1 MPTDEARTETWC
13 QRTLRVRGTVQGVG
27 YRPFVYRCA
36 RALGLQGFVRNDPHG
51 VLVVCAGPA
60 AAVAELRRRLEEES
74 PPLARVEAVE
84 ESDGPDPA
92 TGLDPTDGHPLPAG
106 FEILASGHQGDARV
120 PVAPDTATCPAC
132 LAEIRD
138 PTNRRYRYPF
148 TNCTDCGPRYT
159 IVRALPYDRPQT
171 TMAGFPMCPA
181 CQAEYEDPD
190 DRRFHAQPNAC
201 PACGPRL
208 RLVAPDGSPLAKAD
222 AALDR
227 AVQLLRDGG
236 ILALKGIGGYHL
248 ACDAAD
254 EAAVAE
260 LRRRKARDAKPFA
273 LMVPDLATAEALCW
287 FDQQTA
293 DALCSTRRPI
303 VLARRRRPGGPRV
316 ADAVAPGLAELGIML
331 PYSPLHHLLL
341 DELGR
346 PLVMTSGNRSDEPI
360 CQEDDDAMV
369 RLGPLADA
377 LLQHDRAIHIRCDDS
392 VVRAT
397 PFGVQLVRRSR
408 GFAPEPLP
416 LPPGVLASRPVLALG
431 AELKAT
437 VAVAQ
442 GRSVVVSHHLGD
454 LEHLGAFVA
463 FQQAVEHLPRL
474 SGLRPEVLACDLH
487 PEYLSTKHAA
497 LLVEELDAELV
508 GVQHHHAHVAALLVD
523 RQVTGPVLG
532 VAFDGFGY
540 GPDGT
545 LWGGELL
552 VCDLVRAQRV
562 GRLLPVPLPGGS
574 QAVREPWRMAV
585 AWLDA
590 TGGDQL
596 VAEEAE
602 RLGFDARWP
611 AVLALCRAPGTL
623 RTSSV
628 GRLFDAMAALLGVRQ
643 RVSYEGQAA
652 IELEAL
658 AATVDPAD
666 VAVLPMEVRSGRDQ
680 SPGVLDPRQLLRG
693 LLQARRQGA
702 PDAALA
708 AAFHRSLAEGTA
720 RLAAA
725 VARRHHLDR
734 VALSGGV
741 FQNVLLTEWVV
752 RALTARGLEVLCH
765 RQLPPNDGAISV
777 GQAAVA
783 SARQAIEP
791 SSPAPRERRT
801 TAAGP
806 HR

>member
-1 MPTDEARTETWC
+1 
-13 QRTLRVRGTVQGVG
+13 
-27 YRPFVYRCA
+27 
-36 RALGLQGFVRNDPHG
+36 
-51 VLVVCAGPA
+51 
-60 AAVAELRRRLEEES
+60 
-74 PPLARVEAVE
+74 
-84 ESDGPDPA
+84 
-92 TGLDPTDGHPLPAG
+92 
-106 FEILASGHQGDARV
+106 
-120 PVAPDTATCPAC
+120 
-132 LAEIRD
+132 
-138 PTNRRYRYPF
+138 
-148 TNCTDCGPRYT
+148 
-159 IVRALPYDRPQT
+159 
-171 TMAGFPMCPA
+171 MAGFPLCPA
-181 CQAEYEDPD
+181 CQAEYDDPG

-208 RLVAPDGSPLAKAD
+208 RLVAPDGSPLAEAD

-227 AVQLLRDGG
+227 AVQLLRNGG

-273 LMVPDLATAEALCW
+273 LMVPDLDSAEALCW
-287 FDQQTA
+287 LDQEA
-293 DALCSTRRPI
+293 RDALCSARRPI
-303 VLARRRRPGGPRV
+303 VLARRRPGGPAV
-316 ADAVAPGLAELGIML
+316 AEAVAPGLVELGLML

-341 DELGR
+341 DQVGR

-360 CQEDDDAMV
+360 CQEDDDALV
-369 RLGPLADA
+369 RLGPLTDA
-377 LLQHDRAIHIRCDDS
+377 LLQHDRPIHIRCDDS

-416 LPPGVLASRPVLALG
+416 FPPGVLASRPVLALG

-442 GRSVVVSHHLGD
+442 GRSVVASHHLGD

-487 PEYLSTKHAA
+487 PEYLSTKHGAA
-497 LLVEELDAELV
+497 LAEELGAELV
-508 GVQHHHAHVAALLVD
+508 EVQHHHAHVAALLVD

-552 VCDLVRAQRV
+552 LCDLVESRRV

-574 QAVREPWRMAV
+574 QSVREPWRMAV

-590 TGGDQL
+590 TGGDRL

-602 RLGFDARWP
+602 HLGFDARWP

-628 GRLFDAMAALLGVRQ
+628 GRLFDAMAVLLGVRQ

-666 VAVLPMEVRSGRDQ
+666 VAVLPMEVRRGRDQ
-680 SPGVLDPRQLLRG
+680 APGVLDPRCLLRALVADRHRG
-693 LLQARRQGA
+693 VPA
-702 PDAALA
+702 PVLA
-708 AAFHRSLAEGTA
+708 AAFHRSLAESTA
-720 RLAAA
+720 RLAATL
-725 VARRHHLDR
+725 ARRHHLDR

-752 RALTARGLEVLCH
+752 RALEARGLEVLCH

-791 SSPAPRERRT
+791 SSPAPRGRRT

>member
-1 MPTDEARTETWC
+1 VASDPAAARAWS

-36 RALGLQGFVRNDPHG
+36 RALGLRGFVRNDPHG
-51 VLVVCAGPA
+51 VLVVCAGPP
-60 AAVAELRRRLEEES
+60 AAVAELRRRLAEEA
-74 PPLARVEAVE
+74 PPLARVETVE
-84 ESDGPDPA
+84 ESEGPDPA
-92 TGLDPTDGHPLPAG
+92 TGLDPTDGQPLPAH
-106 FEILASGHQGDARV
+106 FVILASDHQGDARV

-132 LAEIRD
+132 LAEVRD
-138 PTNRRYRYPF
+138 PANRRYRYPF

-171 TMAGFPMCPA
+171 TMAGFPLCPA
-181 CQAEYEDPD
+181 CQAEYDDPG

-208 RLVAPDGSPLAKAD
+208 RLVAPDGSPLAEAD

-227 AVQLLRDGG
+227 AVQLLRNGG

-273 LMVPDLATAEALCW
+273 LMVPDLDSAEALCW
-287 FDQQTA
+287 LDQEA
-293 DALCSTRRPI
+293 RDALCSARRPI
-303 VLARRRRPGGPRV
+303 VLARRRPGGPAV
-316 ADAVAPGLAELGIML
+316 AEAVAPGLVELGLML

-341 DELGR
+341 DQVGR

-360 CQEDDDAMV
+360 CQEDDDALV
-369 RLGPLADA
+369 RLGPLTDA
-377 LLQHDRAIHIRCDDS
+377 LLQHDRPIHIRCDDS

-416 LPPGVLASRPVLALG
+416 FPPGVLASRPVLALG

-442 GRSVVVSHHLGD
+442 GRSVVASHHLGD

-487 PEYLSTKHAA
+487 PEYLSTKHGAA
-497 LLVEELDAELV
+497 LAEELGAELV
-508 GVQHHHAHVAALLVD
+508 EVQHHHAHVAALLVD

-552 VCDLVRAQRV
+552 LCDLVESRRV

-574 QAVREPWRMAV
+574 QSVREPWRMAV

-590 TGGDQL
+590 TGGDRL

-602 RLGFDARWP
+602 HLGFDARWP

-628 GRLFDAMAALLGVRQ
+628 GRLFDAMAVLLGVRQ

-666 VAVLPMEVRSGRDQ
+666 VAVLPMEVRRGRDQ
-680 SPGVLDPRQLLRG
+680 APGVLDPRCLLRALVADRHRG
-693 LLQARRQGA
+693 VPA
-702 PDAALA
+702 PVLA
-708 AAFHRSLAEGTA
+708 AAFHRSLAESTA
-720 RLAAA
+720 RLAATL
-725 VARRHHLDR
+725 ARRHHLDR

-752 RALTARGLEVLCH
+752 RALEARGLEVLCH

-791 SSPAPRERRT
+791 SSPAPRGRRT

>member
-1 MPTDEARTETWC
+1 VVADGSVEAGWS

-27 YRPFVYRCA
+27 YRPFVYRSA
-36 RALGLQGFVRNDPHG
+36 QALGLRGFVRNDPYG
-51 VLVVCAGPA
+51 VLVVCAGPP
-60 AAVAELRRRLEEES
+60 AAVAELRRRLAEEA

-84 ESDGPDPA
+84 ESEGPDPA
-92 TGLDPTDGHPLPAG
+92 TGLDPTGGRPLPEG
-106 FEILASGHQGDARV
+106 FEIRASGHEGDARV

-138 PTNRRYRYPF
+138 PANRRYRYPF

-171 TMAGFPMCPA
+171 TMAGFPLCPA
-181 CQAEYEDPD
+181 CQAEYDDPG

-208 RLVAPDGSPLAKAD
+208 RLVAPDGTLLAEAD
-222 AALDR
+222 GAVDQ

-248 ACDAAD
+248 ACDAAQ

-273 LMVPDLATAEALCW
+273 LMVPDLASAEALCRL
-287 FDQQTA
+287 DDEA
-293 DALCSTRRPI
+293 RAVLCSGRRPI
-303 VLARRRRPGGPRV
+303 VLARRRPGGPAV
-316 ADAVAPGLAELGIML
+316 AEAVAPGLVELGVML

-341 DELGR
+341 DGVRR

-360 CQEDDDAMV
+360 CQEDDDALV

-377 LLQHDRAIHIRCDDS
+377 LLQHDRPIHIRCDDS

-397 PFGVQLVRRSR
+397 PLGVQLVRRSR

-416 LPPGVLASRPVLALG
+416 LPPGVRATRPVLALG

-442 GRSVVVSHHLGD
+442 GGSVVASHHLGD
-454 LEHLGAFVA
+454 LEHLEAFAA
-463 FQQAVEHLPRL
+463 FEQAVEHLPRL
-474 SGLRPEVLACDLH
+474 SGLCPEVLACDLH
-487 PEYLSTKHAA
+487 PEYLSTKHAEVLA
-497 LLVEELDAELV
+497 EELGAELL
-508 GVQHHHAHVAALLVD
+508 GVQHHHAHLAALLVD
-523 RQVTGPVLG
+523 RQVSGPVLG

-540 GPDGT
+540 GTDGT

-552 VCDLVRAQRV
+552 VCDLVRARRV
-562 GRLLPVPLPGGS
+562 GRLLPVALPGGS

-585 AWLDA
+585 AWLAA

-596 VAEEAE
+596 VADEAE
-602 RLGFDARWP
+602 HLGFEARWP

-623 RTSSV
+623 RTSSA
-628 GRLFDAMAALLGVRQ
+628 GRLFDAVAALLGVRQ

-652 IELEAL
+652 VELEAL
-658 AATVDPAD
+658 AATVDPGA
-666 VAVLPMEVRSGRDQ
+666 VPVLPMAVRGGRGQ
-680 SPGVLDPRQLLRG
+680 APAVLDPRGLLRALVADRHRG
-693 LLQARRQGA
+693 V
-702 PDAALA
+702 PAAVLA

-720 RLAAA
+720 RLAGALAA
-725 VARRHHLDR
+725 RFHLDR

-741 FQNVLLTEWVV
+741 FQNVLLSEWLV
-752 RALTARGLEVLCH
+752 RALEGRGLEVLAH
-765 RQLPPNDGAISV
+765 RQLPPNDGSISI

-783 SARQAIEP
+783 AARQETGATSPPPSAR
-791 SSPAPRERRT
+791 R
-801 TAAGP
+801 TAAGGP
-806 HR
+806 PR